1 MEKSILNEINDIRR
15 VMRLPLI
22 SEETLLTNTPL
33 LTEGYVNDIM
43 KDLLAPASR
52 GFIRTGLSAVERGLL
67 LKYLK
72 SEIKTSAEKIKFA
85 DFVKSQSGK
94 TAIAEIKAAVRLARQ
109 NKKLSYLGEKYWN
122 TLLKNM
128 EKKGTE
134 WKPLVPNIKDAAEK
148 LKVPHNVN
156 IPIKNSSEF
165 FTVLAT
171 DKTIFNEIRKS
182 LSFFKEQLTTKIIG
196 VEKQLDKIMLNL
208 ESAITN
214 KSLNA
219 EISKTQIRQLGLQI
233 MGLKKTA
240 NQQYNTILNEI
251 ETAVINLK
259 NANGKPLYNVKDVRE
274 IVAKLR
280 EQSAFKD
287 IFKTPKPTSDF
298 WLWDKFTQSS
308 YANTLRN
315 IRDIVKTKGKTIMT
329 LLHRALMF
337 LTTGHVRTFSEI
349 TEFCIEEGF
358 TAGMAKYFAWLYTMK
373 YFIMPTM
380 AGVKDLG
387 WASFKQL
394 LGDPD
399 YTEDD
404 FNTMVNKYYLDPLT
418 KNFTE
423 RDVVD
428 KINPFD
434 WMWDNLGRGA
444 DKNAQEK
451 IYEEFVLKLDIMA
464 EKWGLTKEELEIV
477 KLRVKNATNPAQ
489 AIEEIKKT
497 LDENGNLGQFVNTQ
511 AGFIL
516 WCKTQKPP
524 LTPDPS
530 SPWIKEPMPGLE
542 DMPDMFNEYGLTEDG
557 KKWAYD
563 PKEKTFIPYG

>member
-15 VMRLPLI
+15 VMCLPLI

-33 LTEGYVNDIM
+33 LTEGFVNDIM

-52 GFIRTGLSAVERGLL
+52 GFINTGLSAAERDL
-67 LKYLK
+67 LKSYLK
-72 SEIKTSAEKIKFA
+72 SEIKTSVEKIKFA

-128 EKKGTE
+128 EKKGTQ
-134 WKPLVPNIKDAAEK
+134 WKPLVPNIQDAANK
-148 LKVPHNVN
+148 LKTPHGVN
-156 IPIKNSSEF
+156 IPINSSSDF

-171 DKTIFNEIRKS
+171 DKTVFNEVRKS

-196 VEKQLDKIMLNL
+196 VDKQLDKIMLNL

-219 EISKTQIRQLGLQI
+219 EMTKTQIRQIGLQI
-233 MGLKKTA
+233 MGVKKTA
-240 NQQYNTILNEI
+240 NQQYHTILNEI

-259 NANGKPLYNVKDVRE
+259 GANNKPLYNAKNVRE

-315 IRDIVKTKGKTIMT
+315 FRDIVKTKGKTIMT

-380 AGVKDLG
+380 VGVKDLG

-394 LGDPD
+394 LGDPN

-404 FNTMVNKYYLDPLT
+404 FNTMFNKYYLDPLT

-489 AIEEIKKT
+489 AIEDIKKT
-497 LDENGNLGQFVNTQ
+497 LDESGNLGQFVNTQ

-530 SPWIKEPMPGLE
+530 SPWIKEPMPGME
-542 DMPDMFNEYGLTEDG
+542 DMFNEFGLTDDN

-563 PKEKTFIPYG
+563 PKLKTFIQYN

>member
-15 VMRLPLI
+15 VMCLPLI
-22 SEETLLTNTPL
+22 NEETLLTNTPL
-33 LTEGYVNDIM
+33 LTEGFVNDIM

-52 GFIRTGLSAVERGLL
+52 GFIRTGLSAAERGLL

-94 TAIAEIKAAVRLARQ
+94 NAIAEIKAAIRVARQ

-122 TLLKNM
+122 TLLKRM

-134 WKPLVPNIKDAAEK
+134 WKPLIPNIKDAADK
-148 LKVPHNVN
+148 LKIPHNVN
-156 IPIKNSSEF
+156 MPIKNSSEF

-171 DKTIFNEIRKS
+171 DKTIFNEVRKS

-240 NQQYNTILNEI
+240 NQQYNVILNEI

-259 NANGKPLYNVKDVRE
+259 NANGKPLYNAKDVRE

-298 WLWDKFTQSS
+298 WLWDKFSQSS

-315 IRDIVKTKGKTIMT
+315 VRDIVKTKGKTIMT

-337 LTTGHVRTFSEI
+337 LTTGHVRTFGEI

-373 YFIMPTM
+373 YVIIPTM
-380 AGVKDLG
+380 AGIKDLG

-434 WMWDNLGRGA
+434 WMWNDLGRGL

-477 KLRVKNATNPAQ
+477 KLRVKNATNPVQ

-497 LDENGNLGQFVNTQ
+497 LDESGNLGKFVNTQ

-530 SPWIKEPMPGLE
+530 SPWIKEPMQGLE

-557 KKWAYD
+557 RKWAYD
-563 PKEKTFIPYG
+563 PKQKTFIPYG